1 MKFWIVDEL
10 EAKVYLRGIVVRKIA
25 LITGNEVGPNTMPRA
40 TRHSAAYEGVNPPLN
55 APALNT
61 YSGCM
66 KIHGAIFMFISLLA
80 IGALRAQSLGNVKP
94 PGSFVEV
101 DGSRLYYEECGTG
114 PKAVILL
121 HDGVVNSA
129 VWDDVWPTLCKQF
142 HVIRYDRRGYG
153 HSPATK
159 KPYYEADDVAAILQ
173 DRKVTR
179 AALVGSSHGG
189 NIALSVALRYPE
201 RISDLLLVGPEAEG
215 FPYSEHFIMAQ
226 REFQGAKDPIEVRVN
241 NAYFIAPGNDAAREH
256 LRNLLNASPQDH
268 KHNDMPL
275 PEKPVFPYVRDLR
288 IPTLI
293 LTGSAD
299 IADNQAVSGALL
311 MSIPGA
317 ARIVVPNTGHLLY
330 LEKPDLFSSLVIGF
344 LKSHGF

>member
-1 MKFWIVDEL
+1 
-10 EAKVYLRGIVVRKIA
+10 
-25 LITGNEVGPNTMPRA
+25 
-40 TRHSAAYEGVNPPLN
+40 
-55 APALNT
+55 
-61 YSGCM
+61 M
-66 KIHGAIFMFISLLA
+66 KILGSTLVVFSALL
-80 IGALRAQSLGNVKP
+80 GVGVLYAQSTVSANA

-101 DGSRLYYEECGTG
+101 EGSRLYYEECGKG

-129 VWDDVWPTLCKQF
+129 VWDDVWPSLCKQF

-153 HSPATK
+153 HSLATK
-159 KPYYEADDVAAILQ
+159 KPYYEADDVAAIIR
-173 DRKVTR
+173 DRKIAQ

-201 RISDLLLVGPEAEG
+201 QISHLVLVGPEADG

-226 REFQGAKDPIEVRVN
+226 MELQEAKDPVEVRAK

-256 LRNLLNASPQDH
+256 LRKLLNAFPQDH
-268 KHNDMPL
+268 KHDDMPL
-275 PEKPVFPYVRDLR
+275 PEKPAFPYVRDLR
-288 IPTLI
+288 VPTLI

-299 IADNQAVSGALL
+299 IADNQAVSGALV

-317 ARIVVPNTGHLLY
+317 ARVVVPGAGHLLY
-330 LEKPDLFSSLVIGF
+330 LERPDLFSSIVINF
-344 LKSHGF
+344 LTSHGF

>member
-1 MKFWIVDEL
+1 MKVFGSTFVL
-10 EAKVYLRGIVVRKIA
+10 L
-25 LITGNEVGPNTMPRA
+25 
-40 TRHSAAYEGVNPPLN
+40 S
-55 APALNT
+55 
-61 YSGCM
+61 
-66 KIHGAIFMFISLLA
+66 SLLGV
-80 IGALRAQSLGNVKP
+80 GALCAQSTVSVNP

-101 DGSRLYYEECGTG
+101 EGSRLYYEECGKG

-129 VWDDVWPTLCKQF
+129 VWDDVWPNLCKQF

-159 KPYYEADDVAAILQ
+159 KPYYEADDVAAIIR
-173 DRKVTR
+173 DRKVSQ

-201 RISDLLLVGPEAEG
+201 QISDLVLVGPEAEG

-226 REFQGAKDPIEVRVN
+226 MEFQGATDPTEVRVKN
-241 NAYFIAPGNDAAREH
+241 TYFIASGNDAAREH
-256 LRNLLNASPQDH
+256 LRKLLNASPQDY

-293 LTGSAD
+293 ITGSAD
-299 IADNQAVSGALL
+299 C
-311 MSIPGA
+311 
-317 ARIVVPNTGHLLY
+317 R
-330 LEKPDLFSSLVIGF
+330 
-344 LKSHGF
+344 